1 MYHLTCLFHPGVR
14 SVKIDFEKK
23 HVLVET
29 ALSATSVQEL
39 IEGTGRKAVLLGIGV
54 DRGVKNVIFIV

>member
-1 MYHLTCLFHPGVR
+1 VN
-14 SVKIDFEKK
+14 IDFAKR

-39 IEGTGRKAVLLGIGV
+39 IERTGRKAVLLGIGV
-54 DRGVKNVIFIV
+54 ERGTR